1 MNPGSTSSRRAQ
13 IRAWCA
19 STQWC
24 TAAPGFRTAASSSP
38 PRRTERR
45 TDFASTSTATC
56 GWDGAWAAKRSTVSM
71 CSTTRR
77 SSSAASICPSAA
89 RTCASAGCTA
99 TGSSCAAAPR
109 GIRYTSTPRARREAD
124 NSMKILLPLLAFFV
138 TLSQA
143 AQAQHYPGKPI
154 RIIVPYAAGGTS
166 DILARQ
172 IGPKLTE
179 TWGQPVVIENKA
191 GANGNVG
198 ADFVAKS
205 APDGYT
211 LLLTDLGGLVI
222 SASVYAAL
230 PFDPSK
236 DFSPI
241 VMVSYSPHV
250 LAVHPSV
257 KAASVRELIAL
268 AKSQPGKLN
277 FAVSGIGG
285 APQLAGIEF
294 AQRAGVQ
301 WTYIPYKGGS
311 DAVSA
316 VAAGQADVLFNGML
330 ATWPT
335 VQGGRMRALAISSA
349 QRVPT
354 APETPTVAEQGLP
367 GFETGSFQGVVGPVG
382 VARDVTGKLNSE
394 LIRILNTSEMKER
407 FAKQGTEVRTG
418 TPESL
423 GTWMRTEQAKW
434 AKVVKES
441 GAKFD

>member
-1 MNPGSTSSRRAQ
+1 MR
-13 IRAWCA
+13 
-19 STQWC
+19 
-24 TAAPGFRTAASSSP
+24 
-38 PRRTERR
+38 
-45 TDFASTSTATC
+45 
-56 GWDGAWAAKRSTVSM
+56 
-71 CSTTRR
+71 
-77 SSSAASICPSAA
+77 
-89 RTCASAGCTA
+89 
-99 TGSSCAAAPR
+99 
-109 GIRYTSTPRARREAD
+109 
-124 NSMKILLPLLAFFV
+124 LLLALLASFV
-138 TLSQA
+138 LCPAT
-143 AQAQHYPGKPI
+143 AQQYPSKPI
-154 RIIVPYAAGGTS
+154 RLIVPYAPGGTS

-179 TWGQPVVIENKA
+179 AWGQPVIVENKT

-198 ADFVAKS
+198 ADFVAKN

-222 SASVYAAL
+222 SASVYPKL

-236 DFSPI
+236 DFSPV

-257 KAASVRELIAL
+257 KASSVKELVEL
-268 AKSQPGKLN
+268 AKANPGKLN

-294 AQRAGVQ
+294 AQRTGVN

-335 VQGGRMRALAISSA
+335 VQGGRLRAIAISSGK
-349 QRVPT
+349 RVPS
-354 APETPTVAEQGLP
+354 APDTPTVAEQGLP
-367 GFETGSFQGVVGPVG
+367 GFETGSFQGVVGPNG
-382 VARDVTGKLNSE
+382 LPREMVTKLNGE
-394 LIRILNTSEMKER
+394 LVKVLNSQEMKER

-418 TPESL
+418 TAESL
-423 GTWMRTEQAKW
+423 GQWMRTEQARW
-434 AKVVKES
+434 AKVVKDS
-441 GAKFD
+441 GAKFE

>member
-1 MNPGSTSSRRAQ
+1 M
-13 IRAWCA
+13 
-19 STQWC
+19 
-24 TAAPGFRTAASSSP
+24 
-38 PRRTERR
+38 
-45 TDFASTSTATC
+45 
-56 GWDGAWAAKRSTVSM
+56 KLV
-71 CSTTRR
+71 
-77 SSSAASICPSAA
+77 
-89 RTCASAGCTA
+89 
-99 TGSSCAAAPR
+99 AAA
-109 GIRYTSTPRARREAD
+109 
-124 NSMKILLPLLAFFV
+124 LAFIFCSSV
-138 TLSQA
+138 
-143 AQAQHYPGKPI
+143 QAQGYPSKPI
-154 RIIVPYAAGGTS
+154 RLIVPYAAGGTS

-179 TWGQPVVIENKA
+179 AWSQPVVIENRT

-211 LLLTDLGGLVI
+211 LLITDLGGLVI
-222 SASVYAAL
+222 SASVYPAL
-230 PFDPSK
+230 PFNPSK
-236 DFSPI
+236 DFSPV

-257 KAASVRELIAL
+257 KANSVKELIEL
-268 AKSQPGKLN
+268 AKAQPGKLN

-294 AQRAGVQ
+294 AQRAGVK

-311 DAVSA
+311 DAVAA
-316 VAAGQADVLFNGML
+316 VAAGQANVLFNGML

-335 VQGGRMRALAISSA
+335 VTGGRLRALGVSSA

-354 APETPTVAEQGLP
+354 APDTPTVAEQGMA
-367 GFETGSFQGVVGPVG
+367 GFETGSFQGVVGPAG
-382 VARDVTGKLNSE
+382 MPRDAVSRLNSE
-394 LIRILNTSEMKER
+394 LIKILNSEDMKQR

-423 GTWMRTEQAKW
+423 AQWLATEQARW

-441 GAKFD
+441 GEKFD